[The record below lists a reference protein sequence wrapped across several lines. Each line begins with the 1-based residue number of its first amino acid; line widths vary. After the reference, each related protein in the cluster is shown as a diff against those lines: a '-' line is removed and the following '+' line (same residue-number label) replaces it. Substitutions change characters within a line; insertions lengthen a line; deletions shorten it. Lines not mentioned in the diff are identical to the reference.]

1 MVLIVVL
8 FGIGVMVMFVVG
20 GFDLLVGSVV
30 VIV

>member
-8 FGIGVMVMFVVG
+8 FGVGVMVMFVVG